1 VSGEHRRY
9 EDNAAPYVLGALS
22 ELERQAFEGHL
33 ERCARCR
40 EDVERLRPAAEALPR
55 SVTPLDPPPSLKA
68 ALMETVEREARG
80 REAPARR
87 PLRARLRGL
96 VPRLGGV
103 RPATA
108 WVAAALLL
116 AVGIAG
122 GFGIAQ
128 VTGGNGTRTVQA
140 TVDTV
145 RAPAAGASLRIYGD
159 GENGALLRAHG
170 LPPLPPGRVY
180 QAWVQRGREIVP
192 QATFDVGRNGGAAAA
207 VVGDLRG
214 ADAVMVTSEPR
225 GGSMAPTERP
235 LLQARL

>member
-22 ELERQAFEGHL
+22 ELERQAFESHL

-55 SVTPLDPPPSLKA
+55 SVTPLDPPPRLKA
-68 ALMETVEREARG
+68 ALMDVVEREARE

-87 PLRARLRGL
+87 PLGARLRDL
-96 VPRLGGV
+96 VPSLGGV
-103 RPATA
+103 RPAAA
-108 WVAAALLL
+108 WVSAALLL

-122 GFGIAQ
+122 GFGIAR
-128 VTGGNGTRTVQA
+128 VTGGNSTRTVQA
-140 TVDTV
+140 SVDSA
-145 RAPAAGASLRIYGD
+145 RAPEASASLRIYGN

-170 LPPLPPGRVY
+170 LPPLPAGRVY

-192 QATFDVGRNGGAAAA
+192 QATFDVGRDGGAATA
-207 VVGDLRG
+207 VIEDLRG